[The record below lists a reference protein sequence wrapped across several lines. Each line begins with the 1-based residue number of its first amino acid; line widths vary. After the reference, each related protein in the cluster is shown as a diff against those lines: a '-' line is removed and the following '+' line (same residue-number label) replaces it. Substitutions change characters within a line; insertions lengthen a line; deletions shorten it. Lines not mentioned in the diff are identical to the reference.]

1 MTYYFKEKYQEGIQ
15 NVKSLQSAY
24 NLLKKKKCSVSN
36 KETMVKIKII
46 SLLPSSWICEKITDK
61 FEVSDDLDRLSR
73 NLVMEQ
79 EILP

>member
-1 MTYYFKEKYQEGIQ
+1 MLKACNQLITY
-15 NVKSLQSAY
+15 
-24 NLLKKKKCSVSN
+24 KKPKTKCSVSN
-36 KETMVKIKII
+36 KETKVKII

-61 FEVSDDLDRLSR
+61 FEASDHLDRLSR